1 MPVDFVHVFSQLVQA
16 INKGSTTSVELL
28 LIFRLVK
35 MIMYNISMNKFF
47 LLILLKLTG
56 MLDDV

>member
-1 MPVDFVHVFSQLVQA
+1 MHVFSQLVQA

-47 LLILLKLTG
+47 LLILLKFTG